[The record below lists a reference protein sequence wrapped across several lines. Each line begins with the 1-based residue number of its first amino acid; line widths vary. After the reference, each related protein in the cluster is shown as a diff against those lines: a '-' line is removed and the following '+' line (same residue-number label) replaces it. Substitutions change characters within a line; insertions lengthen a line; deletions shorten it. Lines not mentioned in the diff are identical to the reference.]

1 MANSLQ
7 RCSAIIRTGCTLAI
21 RLPHKLLQLAG
32 GLLAAFVFS
41 PQLGWAAQT
50 NTRAIIHI
58 PTKSLTSMPLFFGK
72 DKGFFSREGVD
83 VDLVLMSP
91 PTAIAALVAGEL
103 DFSTTVGAG
112 ISATMRGLPI
122 KRILYIQQY
131 VTFALMAAPEIKSVR
146 DLVGKSVGAVALTD
160 ATAIAAR
167 EIFKGNGIDPSA
179 VNFFYTQ
186 STESSRTALTSKKLA
201 AAMLPPPFAEETQ
214 VRGFNRLAEAK
225 DYSPLSGIGLLAS
238 ADALKKNPAKGDS
251 VIRAVLR
258 TMGYMRD
265 PKNHGEL
272 IEYILKIHKIDA
284 NVAAQALATVMAVYS
299 KDGTKPHDL
308 VQNEIDIYRE
318 SLKMTQAFTPED
330 LEDMSHARRAFE
342 SLNR

>member
-1 MANSLQ
+1 MRLQ
-7 RCSAIIRTGCTLAI
+7 ILRVAGGLIAALIFFPSVRCSAQSNA
-21 RLPHKLLQLAG
+21 
-32 GLLAAFVFS
+32 
-41 PQLGWAAQT
+41 
-50 NTRAIIHI
+50 RAIVHI

-72 DKGFFSREGVD
+72 DKGFFARENVD

-122 KRILYIQQY
+122 RRILYIQQF
-131 VTFALMAAPEIKSVR
+131 VTFALMAAPDVKSVR
-146 DLVGKSVGAVALTD
+146 DLVGKSVGATALTD

-167 EIFKGNGIDPSA
+167 EIIKGNGLDPSA

-186 STESSRTALTSKKLA
+186 STESSRAALLSRKIT

-214 VRGFNRLAEAK
+214 VKGFNRLAEAK
-225 DYSPLSGIGLLAS
+225 DYAPLSGIGLLAS
-238 ADALKKNPAKGDS
+238 SDTLKKDPTKAVS

-258 TMGYMRD
+258 TMAYMRD
-265 PKNHGEL
+265 AKNHNEL
-272 IEYILKIHKIDA
+272 VHYILKIHKIDS
-284 NVAAQALATVMAVYS
+284 NVAADALATVMEVYS
-299 KDGTKPHDL
+299 KDGTKPRQA

-318 SLKMTQAFTPED
+318 ALKITKPLTPEE
-330 LEDMSHARRAFE
+330 LEDMSYQKRAYE
-342 SLNR
+342 VLNR

>member
-1 MANSLQ
+1 MSRKILRFAGGLIAALIFFPSV
-7 RCSAIIRTGCTLAI
+7 RCSAQSNA
-21 RLPHKLLQLAG
+21 
-32 GLLAAFVFS
+32 
-41 PQLGWAAQT
+41 
-50 NTRAIIHI
+50 RAIVHI

-72 DKGFFSREGVD
+72 DKGFFARENVD

-122 KRILYIQQY
+122 RRILYIQQF
-131 VTFALMAAPEIKSVR
+131 VTFALMAAPDVKSVR
-146 DLVGKSVGAVALTD
+146 DLVGKSVGATALTD

-167 EIFKGNGIDPSA
+167 EIIKGNGLDPSA

-186 STESSRTALTSKKLA
+186 STESSRTALLSKKIT

-214 VRGFNRLAEAK
+214 VKGFNRLAEAK
-225 DYSPLSGIGLLAS
+225 DYAPLSGIGLLAS
-238 ADALKKNPAKGDS
+238 SDTLKKDPAKAVS

-258 TMGYMRD
+258 TMAYMRD
-265 PKNHGEL
+265 AKNHNEL
-272 IEYILKIHKIDA
+272 VDYILKIHKIDS
-284 NVAAQALATVMAVYS
+284 NVAADALATVMEVYS
-299 KDGTKPHDL
+299 KDGTKPRQA

-318 SLKMTQAFTPED
+318 ALKITKPLTPEE
-330 LEDMSHARRAFE
+330 LEDMSYQKRAYE
-342 SLNR
+342 VLSH

>member
-1 MANSLQ
+1 VG
-7 RCSAIIRTGCTLAI
+7 IK
-21 RLPHKLLQLAG
+21 RLPFTG
-32 GLLAAFVFS
+32 GLFAALVCFPWIS
-41 PQLGWAAQT
+41 WAAPS

-72 DKGFFSREGVD
+72 DKGFFAREGID

-146 DLVGKSVGAVALTD
+146 DLIGKSLGAVALTD

-167 EIFKGNGIDPSA
+167 EIIKGNGVDPAA

-186 STESSRTALTSKKLA
+186 STESSRTALMSKKLA

-214 VRGFNRLAEAK
+214 ERGFNRLAEAK

-238 ADALKKNPAKGDS
+238 SDALKKNPTKGLS
-251 VIRAVLR
+251 VIRAVLQ
-258 TMGYMRD
+258 TMVYMRD
-265 PKNHGEL
+265 PKNHREL
-272 IEYILKIHKIDA
+272 VDYVLKIHKIDSS
-284 NVAAQALATVMAVYS
+284 VAVEALATVIAVYS
-299 KDGTKPHDL
+299 KDGTKPREA
-308 VQNEIDIYRE
+308 VQSEIDIYRE
-318 SLKMTQAFTPED
+318 ALKITKPFTPEE
-330 LEDMSHARRAFE
+330 LEDMSHQKRAYEF
-342 SLNR
+342 LNR

>member
-1 MANSLQ
+1 
-7 RCSAIIRTGCTLAI
+7 
-21 RLPHKLLQLAG
+21 
-32 GLLAAFVFS
+32 
-41 PQLGWAAQT
+41 
-50 NTRAIIHI
+50 
-58 PTKSLTSMPLFFGK
+58 MPLFFGK
-72 DKGFFSREGVD
+72 DKGFFAREGID

-122 KRILYIQQY
+122 KRVLYIQQF

-146 DLVGKSVGAVALTD
+146 ELVGKSVGAVALTD

-167 EIFKGNGIDPSA
+167 EILKGNGIEPSA

-186 STESSRTALTSKKLA
+186 STESSRTALTSRKLA

-238 ADALKKNPAKGDS
+238 GDALKSNPAKGVS
-251 VIRAVLR
+251 VVRAVLR
-258 TMGYMRD
+258 TMNYMRD

-272 IEYILKIHKIDA
+272 IDYILKIHKIDS

-299 KDGTKPHDL
+299 KDGTKPRDF
-308 VQNEIDIYRE
+308 VQKEIDIYRE
-318 SLKMTQAFTPED
+318 SLKITQPFTPED
-330 LEDMSHARRAFE
+330 LEDMSFARKVFE

>member
-1 MANSLQ
+1 
-7 RCSAIIRTGCTLAI
+7 LAI
-21 RLPHKLLQLAG
+21 RSSWMRLHVVG
-32 GLLAAFVFS
+32 GLFAAATMLPWLS
-41 PQLGWAAQT
+41 WAGQT
-50 NTRAIIHI
+50 NTRALIHI

-72 DKGFFSREGVD
+72 DKGFFAREGVD

-122 KRILYIQQY
+122 KRILYIQQF

-146 DLVGKSVGAVALTD
+146 DLAGKSVGAVALTD

-167 EIFKGNGIDPSA
+167 EILKGNGLDPSV

-201 AAMLPPPFAEETQ
+201 AAMLPPPFAEESQ
-214 VRGFNRLAEAK
+214 VRGFNRLADAK

-238 ADALKKNPAKGDS
+238 AEALKKDPAKGVS
-251 VIRAVLR
+251 VIRAILR
-258 TMGYMRD
+258 TMAYMRE
-265 PKNHGEL
+265 PKNQSEL
-272 IEYILKIHKIDA
+272 IDYILKIHKIDA
-284 NVAAQALATVMAVYS
+284 NVAAHALATVMAVYS
-299 KDGTKPHDL
+299 KDGTKPREF
-308 VQNEIDIYRE
+308 VQSEINIYRE
-318 SLKMTQAFTPED
+318 GLKITQPFTPED
-330 LEDMSHARRAFE
+330 LEDMSFARKALE
-342 SLNR
+342 SLAR

>member
-1 MANSLQ
+1 M
-7 RCSAIIRTGCTLAI
+7 AI
-21 RLPHKLLQLAG
+21 RSSRMRLQVVG
-32 GLLAAFVFS
+32 GLFAAVIMLPS
-41 PQLGWAAQT
+41 LSWAGQT
-50 NTRAIIHI
+50 NTRALIHI

-72 DKGFFSREGVD
+72 DKGFFAREGVD

-122 KRILYIQQY
+122 KRILYIQQF
-131 VTFALMAAPEIKSVR
+131 VTFSLMAAPEIKNVR
-146 DLVGKSVGAVALTD
+146 DLAGKSLGAVALTD

-167 EIFKGNGIDPSA
+167 EILKGNGIDPST

-225 DYSPLSGIGLLAS
+225 DFSLLSGIGLLAS
-238 ADALKKNPAKGDS
+238 ADALKKNPAKGVS

-258 TMGYMRD
+258 TMAYMRD
-265 PKNHGEL
+265 PKNQSEL
-272 IEYILKIHKIDA
+272 IEYILKLHKIDA
-284 NVAAQALATVMAVYS
+284 NVAAHALATVMAVYS
-299 KDGTKPHDL
+299 KDGTKPREV

-318 SLKMTQAFTPED
+318 GLKITQPFTPED
-330 LEDMSHARRAFE
+330 LEDMSFARKALE
-342 SLNR
+342 SLYR

>member
-7 RCSAIIRTGCTLAI
+7 QCSARIRTGYTLAI

-32 GLLAAFVFS
+32 GLLAALVFS
-41 PQLGWAAQT
+41 PMLSWAAPSD
-50 NTRAIIHI
+50 TRAIIHI

-72 DKGFFSREGVD
+72 DKGFFTREGVD
-83 VDLVLMSP
+83 ADLVLMSP

-131 VTFALMAAPEIKSVR
+131 VTFALMAAPEIRSVR
-146 DLVGKSVGAVALTD
+146 DLIGKSIGAVALTD

-167 EIFKGNGIDPSA
+167 EIIKGNGVDPAA

-186 STESSRTALTSKKLA
+186 STESSRTALMSKKLA

-225 DYSPLSGIGLLAS
+225 DYAPLSGIGLLAS
-238 ADALKKNPAKGDS
+238 SDALKKNPTKGLS
-251 VIRAVLR
+251 VIRAVLQ
-258 TMGYMRD
+258 TMVYMRD
-265 PKNHGEL
+265 PKNHREL
-272 IEYILKIHKIDA
+272 VDYVLKIHKIDSS
-284 NVAAQALATVMAVYS
+284 VATEALATVMAVYS
-299 KDGTKPHDL
+299 KDGTKPREA
-308 VQNEIDIYRE
+308 VQSEIDIYRE
-318 SLKMTQAFTPED
+318 ALKITKPFTPEE
-330 LEDMSHARRAFE
+330 LEDMSHQKRAYE
-342 SLNR
+342 LLNR